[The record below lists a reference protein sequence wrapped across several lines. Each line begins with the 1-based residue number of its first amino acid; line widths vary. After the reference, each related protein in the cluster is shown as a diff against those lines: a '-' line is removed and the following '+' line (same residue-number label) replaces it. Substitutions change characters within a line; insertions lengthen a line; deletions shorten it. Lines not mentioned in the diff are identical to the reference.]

1 MASTITAA
9 TMTVTVSETVSLN
22 GYEQG
27 STNSLNIASINEV
40 VKRIVTV
47 SNAETGLLSFSAA
60 SSTAVAATAANTY
73 LAGHFD
79 QANARYIRVTNK
91 DDTVYVSLR
100 FRSLGGHE
108 FAVKVAAGSSFI
120 YCCETTT
127 GAGTVATMDANTAAL
142 TIAFD
147 DLADITAVSESG
159 TVDLEVFVAS
169 A

>member
-1 MASTITAA
+1 
-9 TMTVTVSETVSLN
+9 MTVTVSETVSLN